1 MHLKI
6 GSQGFKLRVFLIL
19 CNSVSRQ
26 AEMVWDFFISF
37 LETQTLLEILE
48 GTVLIKLANHLETL
62 LYKFNQQLWSC

>member
-1 MHLKI
+1 
-6 GSQGFKLRVFLIL
+6 
-19 CNSVSRQ
+19 
-26 AEMVWDFFISF
+26 MVWDFFISF